1 MENIL
6 DEGELGNY
14 KEKDFSFYRGFH
26 NKENAIDYVRL
37 LKSNDIPYRLE
48 GADTLIDEAIVGTAM
63 FPKIIL
69 KLVPDDFKTVN
80 DLIEQEVLS
89 NFHDIES
96 HQLNDLSD
104 RELLDILKHQDEWS
118 IENVII
124 TKRLLS
130 IRGIPIPDNHVE
142 QWKQER
148 LEVLQKGR
156 KGDVWTMLSI
166 MIPLIVGS
174 VIIHPFLMVGLV
186 GTGWY
191 YWQDKSVDMDG
202 NKYFTFEKN
211 TRTFGLIVSIISIV
225 IVIASIWWTFNYF
238 ERIDRPKEEVGF

>member
-14 KEKDFSFYRGFH
+14 KEKDFAFYRGFH
-26 NKENAIDYVRL
+26 NKENAVDYVRL
-37 LKSNDIPYRLE
+37 LKSNDVPYRLE
-48 GADTLIDEAIVGTAM
+48 GADTIIDEAIVGTAM

-69 KLVPDDFKTVN
+69 KLIPDDFKKVN
-80 DLIEQEVLS
+80 DLIEKEVLS

-96 HQLNDLSD
+96 HQLNDMSD

-130 IRGIPIPDNHVE
+130 IRGIPIPDDHVE

-148 LEVLQKGR
+148 LEVLQKGK
-156 KGDVWTMLSI
+156 KGNVWTMLSI
-166 MIPLIVGS
+166 MIPLIVVS
-174 VIIHPFLMVGLV
+174 VIFHPLLMIGLI

-211 TRTFGLIVSIISIV
+211 TRTFGLVVSILSILIVIISI
-225 IVIASIWWTFNYF
+225 FYF
-238 ERIDRPKEEVGF
+238 INWIEPVDRPPEEVGF

>member
-1 MENIL
+1 MGNIL
-6 DEGELGNY
+6 DEDELGSH
-14 KEKDFSFYRGFH
+14 KDKDFVFYRGFH
-26 NKENAIDYVRL
+26 NKQNAIHYVEL
-37 LKSNDIPYRLE
+37 LRSKDVPYRLE
-48 GADTLIDEAIVGTAM
+48 GTETILDEAIVGTAM

-69 KLVPDDFKTVN
+69 KLVPKDFRKVN
-80 DLIEQEVLS
+80 DLIEDEVLS

-96 HQLNDLSD
+96 HQLNDLTD

-156 KGDVWTMLSI
+156 KGDLSTI
-166 MIPLIVGS
+166 LMITIPLIVGS
-174 VIIHPFLMVGLV
+174 FLFHPLLMIGLI
-186 GTGWY
+186 GMGWY

-202 NKYFTFEKN
+202 NKYYTFEKY
-211 TRTFGLIVSIISIV
+211 TRTFGLVISILSIIVV
-225 IVIASIWWTFNYF
+225 IFTFWYF
-238 ERIDRPKEEVGF
+238 FNWLEGIDKIEMNGER

>member
-26 NKENAIDYVRL
+26 NKQNAIDYVQL

-48 GADTLIDEAIVGTAM
+48 GADTIIDEAIVGTAM

-69 KLVPDDFKTVN
+69 KLIPDDFKKVN

-104 RELLDILKHQDEWS
+104 KELLDILKHQDEWS
-118 IENVII
+118 IENVIV

-130 IRGIPIPDNHVE
+130 IRGIPIPDDHVA
-142 QWKQER
+142 QWRQER
-148 LEVLQKGR
+148 LEVLQQGKKGN
-156 KGDVWTMLSI
+156 VWTMLSI
-166 MIPLIVGS
+166 MIPLTVGS
-174 VIIHPFLMVGLV
+174 VIFHPFLLVGII

-191 YWQDKSVDMDG
+191 YWQGKSVDVDG
-202 NKYFTFEKN
+202 NRHFIYDEN
-211 TRTFGLIVSIISIV
+211 TRTLGLIVSVVSILV
-225 IVIASIWWTFNYF
+225 VLLGVWWFVDF
-238 ERIDRPKEEVGF
+238 LVGN

>member
-6 DEGELGNY
+6 DEGQLGNY
-14 KEKDFSFYRGFH
+14 QEKDFSFYRGFH
-26 NKENAIDYVRL
+26 NKQNAIDYVQL
-37 LKSNDIPYRLE
+37 LKNNDIPYRVE
-48 GADTLIDEAIVGTAM
+48 GANTIIDEAIVGTAM

-69 KLVPDDFKTVN
+69 KLIPDDFRRVN
-80 DLIEQEVLS
+80 DLIEKEVLS
-89 NFHDIES
+89 NFLDIES
-96 HQLNDLSD
+96 HQLNEMSD

-124 TKRLLS
+124 TKKLLS

-148 LEVLQKGR
+148 LEVLQQGKKGNI
-156 KGDVWTMLSI
+156 GTMSSI
-166 MIPLIVGS
+166 MIPLILGS
-174 VIIHPFLMVGLV
+174 IFIHPFLMIGLV

-202 NKYFTFEKN
+202 NKFYTFEKN
-211 TRTFGLIVSIISIV
+211 TRTFGLIVSIVSI
-225 IVIASIWWTFNYF
+225 IVVLVSIWWTFTFF
-238 ERIDRPKEEVGF
+238 ERIDRPSEEVGF